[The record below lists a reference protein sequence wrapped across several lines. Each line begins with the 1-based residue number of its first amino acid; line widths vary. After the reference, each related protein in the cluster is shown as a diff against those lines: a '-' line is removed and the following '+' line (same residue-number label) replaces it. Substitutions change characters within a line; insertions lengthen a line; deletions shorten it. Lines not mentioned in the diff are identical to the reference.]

1 MPSIT
6 VQAEGA
12 EERFALEAAVV
23 TIGRGLESDIRI
35 KDIKA
40 SRRHC
45 QVVKTPQGFKLVDLG
60 SGNGTYLNG
69 IQVKEQGLKTGD
81 KIQIGQT
88 VIVFENGME
97 QKKTGT
103 AAMPKVGAARK
114 GETARIATGQ
124 TKRTE
129 AVKPTGPAPAAKKA
143 PTGRMPAVGSPPK
156 PGTARI
162 EKKTTGRATTGTGRV
177 PTSRATAGGGSG
189 RLGAVPRKKNNPIIL
204 IAVGGGA
211 LALVLGVMA
220 FAGVFKASVNMDVVK
235 RDLGAITK
243 AAAELEEAGK
253 YDDSIAKWNEAIAY
267 IDKNGL
273 ADTMASVKL
282 DFKGRIKSIE
292 EGKKADAEIV
302 DRWTQWKSKFDKIGG
317 EGGVDKLELMK
328 DARNLVEAFAT
339 KPFYKEFTDAKEQ
352 LQRMIDTDAATSA
365 RQDYQVFINDLNSRT
380 KFADKE
386 KTVCQ
391 WGTAIKELKEFMKKT
406 TAADRP
412 KAESKIGEI
421 EGRARE
427 GVDFFRKRAER
438 MKADAEGDPYK
449 WLQERKPQFAG
460 TAVEEEF
467 NKVVESFKP

>member
-129 AVKPTGPAPAAKKA
+129 AVKPTGPAPAAKKS
-143 PTGRMPAVGSPPK
+143 PTGKMPAVGAPPK

-189 RLGAVPRKKNNPIIL
+189 RMGAVPRKKNNPIIL

-220 FAGVFKASVNMDVVK
+220 FAGVFKGSVNMDVVK
-235 RDLGAITK
+235 RDLRAISD
-243 AAAELEEAGK
+243 AAGKLEEAGQL
-253 YDDSIAKWNEAIAY
+253 DEAIAKLNEGIAY
-267 IDKNGL
+267 IEKNVPDLATDK
-273 ADTMASVKL
+273 AS
-282 DFKGRIKSIE
+282 FKQRISDIE
-292 EGKKADAEIV
+292 TGKKADAEIV
-302 DRWTQWKSKFDKIGG
+302 DRWTQWKAKFDKIGG

-328 DARNLVEAFAT
+328 DARNFVEVFAT
-339 KPFYKEFTDAKEQ
+339 KPFYSDFTKAKEQ
-352 LQRMIDTDAATSA
+352 LQRMIDTDAATTA
-365 RQDYQVFINDLNSRT
+365 RQDYQVFINDLNART

-449 WLQERKPQFAG
+449 WLQERMPQFAG